1 MKKVFFI
8 FLLILGLVGCS
19 DKEEKGAKGEKA
31 KKEQILRVA
40 LNGKPKGVDPH
51 MYSEV
56 IGGIMSQQIFNS
68 LVEIDENGNI
78 IPELAESWEFKD
90 PTTLVF
96 NLKKG
101 VKFHNGDE
109 LKASDVVFSINRMK
123 NKPASMVM
131 VEPISGHKEKFLSS
145 SSCIQKKRRK
155 YVTS

>member
-8 FLLILGLVGCS
+8 FLVMLGLVGCS
-19 DKEEKGAKGEKA
+19 DKEEKTVGTEKT
-31 KKEQILRVA
+31 KKEQVLRVG

-96 NLKKG
+96 NL
-101 VKFHNGDE
+101 
-109 LKASDVVFSINRMK
+109 
-123 NKPASMVM
+123 
-131 VEPISGHKEKFLSS
+131 
-145 SSCIQKKRRK
+145 
-155 YVTS
+155 